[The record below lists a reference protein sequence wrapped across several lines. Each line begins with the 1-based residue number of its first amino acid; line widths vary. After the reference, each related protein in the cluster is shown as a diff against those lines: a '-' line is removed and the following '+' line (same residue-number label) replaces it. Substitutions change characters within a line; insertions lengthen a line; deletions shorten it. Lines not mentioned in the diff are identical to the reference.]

1 MRKTIFIIRITNKLL
16 KLERFKVTFVPISK
30 ADFKLLTCELDSL
43 HLTCSIDSFL
53 YWKILLLVV
62 LDFD

>member
-53 YWKILLLVV
+53 Y
-62 LDFD
+62 